1 MGFCDAVLDGLVVEL
16 CCFGVCLFCGF
27 WFSSC
32 LSFWFLGCGLIVV
45 LAFAGLVVVLG
56 IVVFDCVFLGLVLF
70 GLRFWWVLVWFG
82 RVFDA
87 GFGLCV
93 CAWFLV

>member
-1 MGFCDAVLDGLVVEL
+1 MLVL
-16 CCFGVCLFCGF
+16 
-27 WFSSC
+27 
-32 LSFWFLGCGLIVV
+32 WFLVFELPELLVFGLWVDCGV
-45 LAFAGLVVVLG
+45 AFAGLVVVLG

-87 GFGLCV
+87 GFGLCACV
-93 CAWFLV
+93 WFLV